1 MAAGLVCTHHGR
13 IEKRTNSSPN
23 QSHHLA
29 RSSASSPVPCGDS
42 IPEWDSATRK
52 IRTSQYDL
60 TERSEASKF
69 EVKVR
74 PRVAGSEFSQRKGG
88 FLRET
93 REQRRSCK
101 SGKTLLE
108 THSQKPSLVTG
119 KQTKF
124 QDVETRSPR
133 GTAALGRNVPVADAR
148 RRSRRTSLT
157 GGERTFTDGPI
168 GPFVE
173 CHEDR
178 RASQWKHKQH

>member
-60 TERSEASKF
+60 TERSEATKF

-124 QDVETRSPR
+124 QDVETRRSP
-133 GTAALGRNVPVADAR
+133 TPAVDP
-148 RRSRRTSLT
+148 
-157 GGERTFTDGPI
+157 GERRLR
-168 GPFVE
+168 VV
-173 CHEDR
+173 
-178 RASQWKHKQH
+178 